1 MNSISSKFTAL
12 AAALLIT
19 SVTMGTL
26 GYLFEIQSHPELP
39 VIAFARKIVAY
50 QWLT

>member
-1 MNSISSKFTAL
+1 VTVARDGIAQRLGRILM
-12 AAALLIT
+12 T
-19 SVTMGTL
+19 SLTLGAL
-26 GYLFEIQSHPELP
+26 GYLFEISSHPELS